1 LLSGFVRY
9 IVRSPDASVER
20 SEDLD
25 MPKAENGYD
34 LERYAP
40 VARRI
45 THFYE
50 RYPAGRII
58 TSLVTR
64 DANAV
69 IFRARV
75 YRSAD
80 DVHPAATGWALERE
94 GDGDVN
100 VVACLENTET
110 SAIGR
115 ALANLGFTA
124 SSERPSR
131 EEMVR
136 VALARQSPL
145 RVAVRVREPL
155 PASSSASVASAR
167 DASRDDPAHATA
179 PRRNPPLQSHADAL
193 GDVLSLLA
201 LARLAG
207 MRPARTASASA
218 RLLAHPPAAPDLAR
232 IASRIRAWLR
242 RHRRDATGIV

>member
-1 LLSGFVRY
+1 
-9 IVRSPDASVER
+9 
-20 SEDLD
+20 

-34 LERYAP
+34 LDRYAP

-45 THFYE
+45 TLFYE

-58 TSLVTR
+58 TSLIER

-69 IFRARV
+69 VFRARV
-75 YRSAD
+75 YRTAED
-80 DVHPAATGWALERE
+80 PIPAATGWALERE

-100 VVACLENTET
+100 SVACLENTET

-124 SSERPSR
+124 SAERPSR

-136 VALARQSPL
+136 VARARQSTL
-145 RVAVRVREPL
+145 RVAAVRPR
-155 PASSSASVASAR
+155 SAT
-167 DASRDDPAHATA
+167 PATA
-179 PRRNPPLQSHADAL
+179 GTPEPERPPSQSRADAL

-201 LARLAG
+201 LARHAG
-207 MRPARTASASA
+207 MRPARAARMSA
-218 RLLAHPPAAPDLAR
+218 RLLAEPPSRDDLAR
-232 IASRIRAWLR
+232 IASRMRAWLR
-242 RHRRDATGIV
+242 RHPRRRIGAV

>member
-1 LLSGFVRY
+1 
-9 IVRSPDASVER
+9 
-20 SEDLD
+20 

-58 TSLVTR
+58 TSLVAR
-64 DANAV
+64 DAHSV

-80 DVHPAATGWALERE
+80 DANPAATGWALERE

-124 SSERPSR
+124 SAERPSR

-136 VALARQSPL
+136 VARARQAPL
-145 RVAVRVREPL
+145 RVAARARETNP
-155 PASSSASVASAR
+155 V
-167 DASRDDPAHATA
+167 
-179 PRRNPPLQSHADAL
+179 PPLQSHADTL

-201 LARLAG
+201 LARQAG
-207 MRPARTASASA
+207 MRPARAAHASA
-218 RLLAHPPAAPDLAR
+218 RLLAHPPALDDLAR

-242 RHRRDATGIV
+242 RQRRDATRGV

>member
-1 LLSGFVRY
+1 
-9 IVRSPDASVER
+9 
-20 SEDLD
+20 

-45 THFYE
+45 TLFYE

-58 TSLVTR
+58 TSLIER
-64 DANAV
+64 DARAV
-69 IFRARV
+69 IFRARI
-75 YRSAD
+75 YRTPDEA
-80 DVHPAATGWALERE
+80 HPAATGWALERE

-124 SSERPSR
+124 SAERPSR
-131 EEMVR
+131 EEMAR
-136 VALARQSPL
+136 VANARLAPTTL
-145 RVAVRVREPL
+145 RVAPRVR
-155 PASSSASVASAR
+155 A
-167 DASRDDPAHATA
+167 A
-179 PRRNPPLQSHADAL
+179 PDIPVQSQANAL

-207 MRPARTASASA
+207 MRSERAAHASA
-218 RLLAHPPAAPDLAR
+218 RLIAAPPAQHELTR
-232 IASRIRAWLR
+232 IASRLRAWIR
-242 RHRRDATGIV
+242 RHRRDHIGAV